1 MAFRYSSKVT
11 DGKLTIRNDYIQTE
25 AGDFQKLTPTW
36 VRKVYQKAQDLGDQ
50 ESMEKLEKLILNV
63 YVPGD
68 NDKRARHVNW
78 CLQDEL
84 NGKQASIV

>member
-11 DGKLTIRNDYIQTE
+11 DGKLNIRKDYIQTE

-36 VRKVYQKAQDLGDQ
+36 VRKAYQKAHDLGDQ
-50 ESMEKLEKLILNV
+50 ESIEKLENLVLDV

-68 NDKRARHVNW
+68 KDQPGRRVNW
-78 CLQDEL
+78 CLGDEL
-84 NGKQASIV
+84 KNS